1 MAKEGRL
8 MYSYIRAAVFYF
20 TACKIL
26 SVSNKVVC
34 ILLFLVTAILQDPQQ
49 CNPAAEEH
57 Q

>member
-20 TACKIL
+20 TARKIL
-26 SVSNKVVC
+26 SVSNKIVC